1 MRVEARKGADVGHT
15 RTVLVGGAV
24 LALAGSAAAQG
35 IRTVVDEGEPIAIVT
50 QVRHTTTV
58 VVPATETIVDVVAGD
73 GEYWDVSASGY
84 VAYVKPLEAAASSNV
99 TLVAE
104 SGRVWA
110 LLVSESSAD
119 GPDLVVYID
128 PPVAGPGTLARALPP
143 AFTTAAE
150 LEAERTQHAEAL
162 AAFEGVEADA
172 VADLA
177 AVRAEQAAAMAAWLG
192 AYPGRIAFPYVL
204 DARARAEP
212 FLVEALWHDGRFTYL
227 RSRAQETPALYEL
240 TEGDPA
246 LVAYELYDDGLYVA
260 DHVLGPGRLVIG
272 ELWTEWGDVRPRPR
286 QPMSRR
292 RAMSTAVAV
301 VGGAIT
307 LGWLLGR

>member
-15 RTVLVGGAV
+15 RTGVVCGAV
-24 LALAGSAAAQG
+24 LALAGSATAQG

-73 GEYWDVSASGY
+73 GEYWDVSASGH

-119 GPDLVVYID
+119 DPDLVVYID
-128 PPVAGPGTLARALPP
+128 PPAAGPGTLARALPP
-143 AFTTAAE
+143 AFTAAAALAAE
-150 LEAERTQHAEAL
+150 HAQHAAAL

-172 VADLA
+172 AADLA
-177 AVRAEQAAAMAAWLG
+177 AVRAAHARDAAAWLG
-192 AYPGRIAFPYVL
+192 AYPGRIEFPYRL